1 MSRDSSLITGTV
13 VAVQAN
19 FYQVRL
25 DPDTSTEG
33 ENPLWADLRVLL
45 CTRRTRLKKIGQQVM
60 VGDRVVVEE
69 PDWNDRRGVISQVF
83 PRQTELN
90 RPPVANADRILLVF
104 ALTEPDL
111 DPASL
116 TRFLVKAE
124 STGLEVSLC
133 LNKCD
138 LVTAEDLAQWR
149 DRLKGWGYEPMF
161 ISVRSGLGI
170 YKQTANDSQN
180 QVSATNPNLL
190 DKIDTSCLPLEGG
203 EVVLT
208 SPQEEGEV
216 LLTSP
221 QEEGE
226 GGVLLTS
233 PQGEAEVL
241 LTEVALSLQSH
252 LQGKIT
258 VICGPSGVGKSS
270 LINQL
275 IPALN
280 LRVSAVSGKLGRGRH
295 TTRHVELFE
304 LPGGGLLADTPGFNQ
319 PTLECEPSELAQY
332 FPEARQRL
340 ALGSCQFSDCS
351 HRSEPNC
358 VVRGDWERY
367 EYYLQ
372 FLSEAIVR
380 QQQELNSSSA
390 EASLKQQTKSDGTQQ
405 YEPKLQTKKYR
416 RSSRRVQ
423 HQSLQDMCQDDLF

>member
-1 MSRDSSLITGTV
+1 MSLNSSSLVGTV

-19 FYQVRL
+19 FYQVSL
-25 DPDTSTEG
+25 DPEACIDG
-33 ENPLWADLRVLL
+33 KNRPLADAPSLL

-60 VGDRVVVEE
+60 VGDRVTVEE
-69 PDWNDRRGVISQVF
+69 PDWNDHRGVISQVF

-138 LVTAEDLAQWR
+138 LVTTQELEQWR
-149 DRLKGWGYEPMF
+149 DRLKGWGYDPMF

-170 YKQTANDSQN
+170 YHEAANN
-180 QVSATNPNLL
+180 IENEVSATNPNLSEE
-190 DKIDTSCLPLEGG
+190 IDISLLPLERG
-203 EVVLT
+203 
-208 SPQEEGEV
+208 
-216 LLTSP
+216 
-221 QEEGE
+221 
-226 GGVLLTS
+226 
-233 PQGEAEVL
+233 
-241 LTEVALSLQSH
+241 VALVESDGVASSSSIETH

-275 IPALN
+275 IPTLN
-280 LRVSAVSGKLGRGRH
+280 IRVNAVSGKLGRGRH
-295 TTRHVELFE
+295 TTRHVELFD

-319 PTLECEPSELAQY
+319 PALECDPSELPRY
-332 FPEARQRL
+332 FPEVRRRL
-340 ALGSCQFSDCS
+340 ALGTCQFSDCS

-372 FLSEAIVR
+372 FLEEAIVR
-380 QQQELNSSSA
+380 QQQEQNSSSA

-416 RSSRRVQ
+416 RSSRRLQ
-423 HQSLQDMCQDDLF
+423 HQSLQEMCEEDLEEND

>member
-1 MSRDSSLITGTV
+1 MSLNSPSIVGTV
-13 VAVQAN
+13 IAVQAN

-25 DPDTSTEG
+25 DPPVSIDG
-33 ENPLWADLRVLL
+33 KNAPLADSPTLL

-60 VGDRVVVEE
+60 VGDRVVVDE
-69 PDWNDRRGVISQVF
+69 PDWTDRRGAISEVF

-104 ALTEPDL
+104 ALAEPDL

-138 LVTAEDLAQWR
+138 LVTPQELEQWR
-149 DRLKGWGYEPMF
+149 DRLSGWGYEPMF
-161 ISVRSGLGI
+161 ISVRSGSGVQEATEAS
-170 YKQTANDSQN
+170 KNE
-180 QVSATNPNLL
+180 VSAPEPDFHDLAEKIKPSSAASEDKPLLPSSVYQLDPLNSVHCPLPNFLL
-190 DKIDTSCLPLEGG
+190 
-203 EVVLT
+203 
-208 SPQEEGEV
+208 Q
-216 LLTSP
+216 
-221 QEEGE
+221 
-226 GGVLLTS
+226 
-233 PQGEAEVL
+233 
-241 LTEVALSLQSH
+241 H

-280 LRVSAVSGKLGRGRH
+280 LRVNAVSGKLGRGRH

-319 PTLECEPSELAQY
+319 PALECDPSELAQY

-351 HRSEPNC
+351 HRDEPNC
-358 VVRGDWERY
+358 VVRGSWERY
-367 EYYLQ
+367 DYYLN

-380 QQQELNSSSA
+380 QQQEQNSSSA

-416 RSSRRVQ
+416 RSSRRLQ
-423 HQSLQDMCQDDLF
+423 HQSLQDMCQDLDEL

>member
-1 MSRDSSLITGTV
+1 MNPNSSSIVGTV

-19 FYQVRL
+19 FYQVSL
-25 DPDTSTEG
+25 DPEACIDG
-33 ENPLWADLRVLL
+33 KNRPLADAPSLL

-69 PDWNDRRGVISQVF
+69 PDWNDNTGVVSQVF

-138 LVTAEDLAQWR
+138 LVTKEELEHWR
-149 DRLKGWGYEPMF
+149 DRLSGWGYQPMF

-170 YKQTANDSQN
+170 YKEAANDSQN
-180 QVSATNPNLL
+180 EVSAINQNLPG
-190 DKIDTSCLPLEGG
+190 KIDNS
-203 EVVLT
+203 
-208 SPQEEGEV
+208 
-216 LLTSP
+216 LLH
-221 QEEGE
+221 
-226 GGVLLTS
+226 S
-233 PQGEAEVL
+233 PQGGGFAPSSSIQ
-241 LTEVALSLQSH
+241 TH

-275 IPALN
+275 IPDLN
-280 LRVSAVSGKLGRGRH
+280 IRVNAVSGKLGRGRH
-295 TTRHVELFE
+295 TTRHVELFD

-319 PTLECEPSELAQY
+319 PALECDPSELPRY
-332 FPEARQRL
+332 FPEARHRL
-340 ALGSCQFSDCS
+340 TLGTCQFSDCS

-372 FLSEAIVR
+372 FLEEAIVR
-380 QQQELNSSSA
+380 QQQEQNSSSA

-423 HQSLQDMCQDDLF
+423 HQSLQEMCEEDLDEND

>member
-1 MSRDSSLITGTV
+1 MITATV

-25 DPDTSTEG
+25 DPDVRTNG
-33 ENPLWADLRVLL
+33 ENSLLADLPILL

-69 PDWNDRRGVISQVF
+69 PDWNDHRGVISQVF

-138 LVTAEDLAQWR
+138 LVTAEELAQWR

-161 ISVRSGLGI
+161 ISVLSGLGI
-170 YKQTANDSQN
+170 YEETTNDRQN
-180 QVSATNPNLL
+180 EVSATHPNLS
-190 DKIDTSCLPLEGG
+190 DNIDRSLLASSLFSPLGGGRGGLP
-203 EVVLT
+203 
-208 SPQEEGEV
+208 S
-216 LLTSP
+216 S
-221 QEEGE
+221 
-226 GGVLLTS
+226 S
-233 PQGEAEVL
+233 
-241 LTEVALSLQSH
+241 SLQSH

-280 LRVSAVSGKLGRGRH
+280 LRVNAVSGKLGRGRH
-295 TTRHVELFE
+295 TTRHVELFD

-319 PTLECEPSELAQY
+319 PALECDPSELPEY
-332 FPEARQRL
+332 FPEARQKL

-372 FLSEAIVR
+372 FLEEAIVR
-380 QQQELNSSSA
+380 QQQEQNSSSA

-423 HQSLQDMCQDDLF
+423 HQSLQDMCQEDLDEV

>member
-1 MSRDSSLITGTV
+1 MSLNSPSIVGTV
-13 VAVQAN
+13 IAVQAN

-25 DPDTSTEG
+25 DPPVSIDGKNS
-33 ENPLWADLRVLL
+33 PLADSPTLL

-60 VGDRVVVEE
+60 VGDRVVVDE
-69 PDWNDRRGVISQVF
+69 PDWTDRRGAISEVF

-104 ALTEPDL
+104 ALAEPDL

-138 LVTAEDLAQWR
+138 LVTPQELEQWR
-149 DRLKGWGYEPMF
+149 DRLSGWGYEPMF
-161 ISVRSGLGI
+161 ISVRSGAGVQEATEEG
-170 YKQTANDSQN
+170 KNE
-180 QVSATNPNLL
+180 VSAPEPASHDFTEKIEQSSVTSEDDPVVPTAVYQLDPLKSVNGPLPNFLL
-190 DKIDTSCLPLEGG
+190 
-203 EVVLT
+203 
-208 SPQEEGEV
+208 Q
-216 LLTSP
+216 
-221 QEEGE
+221 
-226 GGVLLTS
+226 
-233 PQGEAEVL
+233 
-241 LTEVALSLQSH
+241 H

-280 LRVSAVSGKLGRGRH
+280 LRVNAVSGKLGRGRH

-319 PTLECEPSELAQY
+319 PALECDPSELAEY

-351 HRSEPNC
+351 HRDEPNC
-358 VVRGDWERY
+358 VVRGSWERY
-367 EYYLQ
+367 DYYLN

-380 QQQELNSSSA
+380 QQQEQNSSSA

-416 RSSRRVQ
+416 RSSRRLQ
-423 HQSLQDMCQDDLF
+423 HQSLQDMCQDLDEL

>member
-25 DPDTSTEG
+25 DPDASTDG
-33 ENPLWADLRVLL
+33 EHPLLADLPILL

-69 PDWNDRRGVISQVF
+69 PDWNDHRGVVSQVF

-138 LVTAEDLAQWR
+138 LVTDEQLAQWR
-149 DRLKGWGYEPMF
+149 DRLKGWGYDPMF

-170 YKQTANDSQN
+170 YEEATDDSQN
-180 QVSATNPNLL
+180 EVS
-190 DKIDTSCLPLEGG
+190 S
-203 EVVLT
+203 
-208 SPQEEGEV
+208 S
-216 LLTSP
+216 
-221 QEEGE
+221 
-226 GGVLLTS
+226 
-233 PQGEAEVL
+233 
-241 LTEVALSLQSH
+241 SLQSH

-280 LRVSAVSGKLGRGRH
+280 LRVNAVSGKLGRGRH
-295 TTRHVELFE
+295 TTRHVELFD

-319 PTLECEPSELAQY
+319 PALECDPSELPEY

-367 EYYLQ
+367 DYYLQ
-372 FLSEAIVR
+372 FLEEAIVR
-380 QQQELNSSSA
+380 QQQEQNSSSA

-423 HQSLQDMCQDDLF
+423 HQSLQDMCQEDLDQV

>member
-1 MSRDSSLITGTV
+1 MSRDSSLITATV

-25 DPDTSTEG
+25 DPDVSTDG
-33 ENPLWADLRVLL
+33 ENPLLADRPILL

-69 PDWNDRRGVISQVF
+69 PDWNDHRGVVSQVF

-138 LVTAEDLAQWR
+138 LVTAQDLAQWR
-149 DRLKGWGYEPMF
+149 DRLSGWGYQPMF

-170 YKQTANDSQN
+170 YNEAANDSQN
-180 QVSATNPNLL
+180 EVSAINQNLS
-190 DKIDTSCLPLEGG
+190 DQIDNSLLHSPLGG
-203 EVVLT
+203 
-208 SPQEEGEV
+208 GR
-216 LLTSP
+216 
-221 QEEGE
+221 
-226 GGVLLTS
+226 GGLASSSSIQT
-233 PQGEAEVL
+233 
-241 LTEVALSLQSH
+241 H

-280 LRVSAVSGKLGRGRH
+280 LRVNAVSGKLGRGRH

-319 PTLECEPSELAQY
+319 PALECDPSELPRY
-332 FPEARQRL
+332 FPEARHRL
-340 ALGSCQFSDCS
+340 TLGSCQFSDCS
-351 HRSEPNC
+351 HSCEPNC

-372 FLSEAIVR
+372 FLEEAIVR
-380 QQQELNSSSA
+380 QQQEQNSSSA

-416 RSSRRVQ
+416 RSSRRLQ
-423 HQSLQDMCQDDLF
+423 HQSLQEMCEEDLEEND

>member
-1 MSRDSSLITGTV
+1 MSLNSPSIVGTV
-13 VAVQAN
+13 IAVQAN

-25 DPDTSTEG
+25 DPPVSIDG
-33 ENPLWADLRVLL
+33 KNAPLADSQTLL

-60 VGDRVVVEE
+60 VGDRVVVDE
-69 PDWNDRRGVISQVF
+69 PDWTDRRGAISEVF

-90 RPPVANADRILLVF
+90 RPPVANADCILLVF
-104 ALTEPDL
+104 ALAEPDL

-138 LVTAEDLAQWR
+138 LVTPQELEQWR
-149 DRLKGWGYEPMF
+149 DRLSGWGYEPMF
-161 ISVRSGLGI
+161 ISVRSGAVVQEAT
-170 YKQTANDSQN
+170 KEPQKE
-180 QVSATNPNLL
+180 VSA
-190 DKIDTSCLPLEGG
+190 
-203 EVVLT
+203 
-208 SPQEEGEV
+208 QE
-216 LLTSP
+216 P
-221 QEEGE
+221 
-226 GGVLLTS
+226 
-233 PQGEAEVL
+233 AFHD
-241 LTEVALSLQSH
+241 LTEKIEPSSVTSENNPLLPSSLNQLDSLNPVHGPLPNFLLQH

-275 IPALN
+275 IPTLN
-280 LRVSAVSGKLGRGRH
+280 LRVNAVSGKLGRGRH

-319 PTLECEPSELAQY
+319 PTLECDPSELAEY

-340 ALGSCQFSDCS
+340 ALASCQFSDCS
-351 HRSEPNC
+351 HRDEPNC
-358 VVRGDWERY
+358 VVRGSWERY
-367 EYYLQ
+367 EYYLN

-380 QQQELNSSSA
+380 QQQEQNSSSA

-416 RSSRRVQ
+416 RSSRRLQ
-423 HQSLQDMCQDDLF
+423 HQSLQDMCQDLDEL

>member
-1 MSRDSSLITGTV
+1 MNPNSSSIVGTV

-19 FYQVRL
+19 FYQVSL
-25 DPDTSTEG
+25 DPEACIDG
-33 ENPLWADLRVLL
+33 KNRPLADAPSLL

-69 PDWNDRRGVISQVF
+69 PDWNDHRGVVSQVF

-111 DPASL
+111 DPMSL

-138 LVTAEDLAQWR
+138 LVTKEELEQWR

-170 YKQTANDSQN
+170 YDKAANDSQN
-180 QVSATNPNLL
+180 EVSESKSSNPTLSEE
-190 DKIDTSCLPLEGG
+190 IDSSNQPSPVEGSEG
-203 EVVLT
+203 AVV
-208 SPQEEGEV
+208 S
-216 LLTSP
+216 SI
-221 QEEGE
+221 
-226 GGVLLTS
+226 
-233 PQGEAEVL
+233 
-241 LTEVALSLQSH
+241 QSH

-280 LRVSAVSGKLGRGRH
+280 IRVNAVSGKLGRGRH
-295 TTRHVELFE
+295 TTRHVELFD

-319 PTLECEPSELAQY
+319 PALECDPSELPRY
-332 FPEARQRL
+332 FPEARHRL
-340 ALGSCQFSDCS
+340 TLGSCQFSDCS
-351 HRSEPNC
+351 HSCEPNC

-372 FLSEAIVR
+372 FLEEAIVR
-380 QQQELNSSSA
+380 QQQEQNSSSA

-423 HQSLQDMCQDDLF
+423 HQSLQEMCEEDLDEND

>member
-1 MSRDSSLITGTV
+1 MSLNSPSIVGTV
-13 VAVQAN
+13 IAVQAN

-25 DPDTSTEG
+25 EPALSIDG
-33 ENPLWADLRVLL
+33 QNAPLADSPILL

-60 VGDRVVVEE
+60 VGDRVVVDE
-69 PDWNDRRGVISQVF
+69 PDWTDRRGAISEVF

-90 RPPVANADRILLVF
+90 RPPVANANRILLVF
-104 ALTEPDL
+104 ALAEPDL

-124 STGLEVSLC
+124 STGLEVNLC

-138 LVTAEDLAQWR
+138 LVTPQELEQWR
-149 DRLKGWGYEPMF
+149 DRLSGWGYQPMF
-161 ISVRSGLGI
+161 ISVRSGAGVQEAAVNFQN
-170 YKQTANDSQN
+170 KVSVEKVASQPL
-180 QVSATNPNLL
+180 S
-190 DKIDTSCLPLEGG
+190 DKIDSSLLPSEDKPLLANS
-203 EVVLT
+203 VYPLHPLNPVP
-208 SPQEEGEV
+208 SPLPNF
-216 LLTSP
+216 LL
-221 QEEGE
+221 G
-226 GGVLLTS
+226 
-233 PQGEAEVL
+233 
-241 LTEVALSLQSH
+241 H

-275 IPALN
+275 ILALN
-280 LRVSAVSGKLGRGRH
+280 LRVNAVSGKLGRGRH

-304 LPGGGLLADTPGFNQ
+304 LPGGGLFADTPGFNQ
-319 PTLECEPSELAQY
+319 PALECDPSELAEY

-372 FLSEAIVR
+372 FLEEAIVR
-380 QQQELNSSSA
+380 QQQEQNSSSA

-416 RSSRRVQ
+416 RSSRRLQ
-423 HQSLQDMCQDDLF
+423 HQSLQDRCQDDLEEV

>member
-1 MSRDSSLITGTV
+1 
-13 VAVQAN
+13 
-19 FYQVRL
+19 
-25 DPDTSTEG
+25 
-33 ENPLWADLRVLL
+33 
-45 CTRRTRLKKIGQQVM
+45 VM
-60 VGDRVVVEE
+60 VEE
-69 PDWNDRRGVISQVF
+69 PDWNDHRGVISQVF

-124 STGLEVSLC
+124 STGLQVSLC

-138 LVTAEDLAQWR
+138 LVTTQELEQWR
-149 DRLKGWGYEPMF
+149 DRLKGWGYDPMF

-170 YKQTANDSQN
+170 YHEAANNSEN
-180 QVSATNPNLL
+180 EVSATNPNLSEE
-190 DKIDTSCLPLEGG
+190 IDSSLLPLERG
-203 EVVLT
+203 
-208 SPQEEGEV
+208 
-216 LLTSP
+216 
-221 QEEGE
+221 
-226 GGVLLTS
+226 
-233 PQGEAEVL
+233 
-241 LTEVALSLQSH
+241 VALVEIQGVASSSSIETH

-275 IPALN
+275 IPTLN
-280 LRVSAVSGKLGRGRH
+280 IRVNAVSGKLGRGRH
-295 TTRHVELFE
+295 TTRHVELFD

-319 PTLECEPSELAQY
+319 PALECDPSELPRY
-332 FPEARQRL
+332 FPEVRRRL
-340 ALGSCQFSDCS
+340 ALGTCQFSDCS

-372 FLSEAIVR
+372 FLEEAIVR
-380 QQQELNSSSA
+380 QQQEQNSSSA

-416 RSSRRVQ
+416 RSSRRLQ
-423 HQSLQDMCQDDLF
+423 HQSLQEMCEEDLEEND

>member
-1 MSRDSSLITGTV
+1 MSLNSSSIVGTV

-19 FYQVRL
+19 FYQVKL
-25 DPDTSTEG
+25 DLEASIHQ
-33 ENPLWADLRVLL
+33 ENPLTLL

-69 PDWNDRRGVISQVF
+69 PDWTDARGAISQVF

-104 ALTEPDL
+104 ALAEPDL
-111 DPASL
+111 DPTSL

-138 LVTAEDLAQWR
+138 LVTKEQLEQWR
-149 DRLKGWGYEPMF
+149 DRLSEWGYEPMF
-161 ISVRSGLGI
+161 ISVHSGSGI
-170 YKQTANDSQN
+170 KENATNIQND
-180 QVSATNPNLL
+180 VSANHPNLS
-190 DKIDTSCLPLEGG
+190 DNIDSSLLP
-203 EVVLT
+203 
-208 SPQEEGEV
+208 S
-216 LLTSP
+216 SF
-221 QEEGE
+221 
-226 GGVLLTS
+226 
-233 PQGEAEVL
+233 
-241 LTEVALSLQSH
+241 SLQSH

-304 LPGGGLLADTPGFNQ
+304 LPGAGLLADTPGFNQ
-319 PTLECEPSELAQY
+319 PALECEPEELAQY
-332 FPEARQRL
+332 FPEARQRM

-351 HRSEPNC
+351 HRDEPNC

-367 EYYLQ
+367 QYYLQ
-372 FLSEAIVR
+372 FLEEAIVR
-380 QQQELNSSSA
+380 QQQEQNSSSA

-416 RSSRRVQ
+416 RSSRRFE
-423 HQSLQDMCQDDLF
+423 HQSLQDMCQDLDEL

>member
-1 MSRDSSLITGTV
+1 MSRDSSLITATV

-25 DPDTSTEG
+25 DPDADTDG
-33 ENPLWADLRVLL
+33 ENPLLADLPILL

-69 PDWNDRRGVISQVF
+69 PDWNDHRGVISQVF

-138 LVTAEDLAQWR
+138 LVTAEHLEQWR
-149 DRLKGWGYEPMF
+149 DRLKKWGYEPMF

-170 YKQTANDSQN
+170 YEETTNDRQN
-180 QVSATNPNLL
+180 EVSATNQNLS
-190 DKIDTSCLPLEGG
+190 DKIDSSFLPSPLGG
-203 EVVLT
+203 G
-208 SPQEEGEV
+208 EGEV
-216 LLTSP
+216 ALVES
-221 QEEGE
+221 E
-226 GGVLLTS
+226 GGSASSIQT
-233 PQGEAEVL
+233 
-241 LTEVALSLQSH
+241 H

-258 VICGPSGVGKSS
+258 VICGPSGDGKSS

-280 LRVSAVSGKLGRGRH
+280 LRVNAVSGKLGRGRH
-295 TTRHVELFE
+295 TTRHVELFD

-319 PTLECEPSELAQY
+319 PALECDPSELPRY
-332 FPEARQRL
+332 FPEVRQRL
-340 ALGSCQFSDCS
+340 ALGTCQFSDCS

-372 FLSEAIVR
+372 FLEEAIVR
-380 QQQELNSSSA
+380 QQQEQNSSSA

-423 HQSLQDMCQDDLF
+423 HQSLQEMCEEDLAEND

>member
-1 MSRDSSLITGTV
+1 MSLNSPSIVGTV
-13 VAVQAN
+13 IAVQAN

-25 DPDTSTEG
+25 DPAVSIDG
-33 ENPLWADLRVLL
+33 KNAPLADSPILL

-60 VGDRVVVEE
+60 VGDRVVVDE
-69 PDWNDRRGVISQVF
+69 PDWTDRRGAISEVF

-104 ALTEPDL
+104 ALAEPDL

-138 LVTAEDLAQWR
+138 LVTPQELEQWR
-149 DRLKGWGYEPMF
+149 DRLSGWGYEPMF
-161 ISVRSGLGI
+161 ISVRSGLGV
-170 YKQTANDSQN
+170 QEAAANFQNKVSVEKVASQPLSDKIDSSLLPSEDKPLLANSVYPLHPLNPVQ
-180 QVSATNPNLL
+180 SPLPNLL
-190 DKIDTSCLPLEGG
+190 
-203 EVVLT
+203 
-208 SPQEEGEV
+208 
-216 LLTSP
+216 
-221 QEEGE
+221 
-226 GGVLLTS
+226 
-233 PQGEAEVL
+233 QG
-241 LTEVALSLQSH
+241 H
-252 LQGKIT
+252 IQGKIT
-258 VICGPSGVGKSS
+258 IICGPSGVGKSS

-280 LRVSAVSGKLGRGRH
+280 LRVNAVSGKLGRGRH

-319 PTLECEPSELAQY
+319 PALECDPSELAEY

-372 FLSEAIVR
+372 FLEEAIVR
-380 QQQELNSSSA
+380 QQQEQNSSSA

-416 RSSRRVQ
+416 RSSRRLQ
-423 HQSLQDMCQDDLF
+423 HQSLQDRCQDDLEEV

>member
-1 MSRDSSLITGTV
+1 MSLNSSSIVGTV

-19 FYQVRL
+19 FYQVSL
-25 DPDTSTEG
+25 DPEACIDG
-33 ENPLWADLRVLL
+33 KNRPLADAPSLL

-69 PDWNDRRGVISQVF
+69 PDWNDNTGVVSQVF

-138 LVTAEDLAQWR
+138 LVTAQELEQWR
-149 DRLKGWGYEPMF
+149 DRLKRWGYDPMF

-170 YKQTANDSQN
+170 YNEAANDSQN
-180 QVSATNPNLL
+180 EVSESELANPTFSEEIDSSLL
-190 DKIDTSCLPLEGG
+190 PSALGG
-203 EVVLT
+203 
-208 SPQEEGEV
+208 
-216 LLTSP
+216 
-221 QEEGE
+221 GE
-226 GGVLLTS
+226 GGFALVES
-233 PQGEAEVL
+233 EGV
-241 LTEVALSLQSH
+241 VASSIQTH

-275 IPALN
+275 IPDLN
-280 LRVSAVSGKLGRGRH
+280 IRVNAVSGKLGRGRH
-295 TTRHVELFE
+295 TTRHVELFD

-319 PTLECEPSELAQY
+319 PALECDPSELPRY
-332 FPEARQRL
+332 FPEARHRL
-340 ALGSCQFSDCS
+340 TLGSCQFSDCS

-372 FLSEAIVR
+372 FLEEAIVR
-380 QQQELNSSSA
+380 QQQEQNSSSA

-423 HQSLQDMCQDDLF
+423 HQSLQDMCQDDLEEV

>member
-1 MSRDSSLITGTV
+1 MSLNSPSIVGTV
-13 VAVQAN
+13 IAVQAN
-19 FYQVRL
+19 FYHVRL
-25 DPDTSTEG
+25 DPTVSIDG
-33 ENPLWADLRVLL
+33 KNAPLADSPILL

-60 VGDRVVVEE
+60 VGDRVVVDE
-69 PDWNDRRGVISQVF
+69 PDWTDRRGAISEVF

-104 ALTEPDL
+104 ALAEPDL

-138 LVTAEDLAQWR
+138 LVTPQELEQWR
-149 DRLKGWGYEPMF
+149 DRLSGWGYEPMF
-161 ISVRSGLGI
+161 ISVRSGVGV
-170 YKQTANDSQN
+170 QG
-180 QVSATNPNLL
+180 ATEESKN
-190 DKIDTSCLPLEGG
+190 
-203 EVVLT
+203 EVYASKPALHD
-208 SPQEEGEV
+208 
-216 LLTSP
+216 
-221 QEEGE
+221 
-226 GGVLLTS
+226 
-233 PQGEAEVL
+233 
-241 LTEVALSLQSH
+241 LTEKKEPYSETYEDKPLLPISLKQLDPLKSVHDPLPNFLLPH

-280 LRVSAVSGKLGRGRH
+280 LRVKAVSGKLGRGRH

-319 PTLECEPSELAQY
+319 PALECDPSELAEY

-340 ALGSCQFSDCS
+340 ALATCQFSDCS
-351 HRSEPNC
+351 HRDEPNC
-358 VVRGDWERY
+358 VVRGSWERY
-367 EYYLQ
+367 DYYLN

-380 QQQELNSSSA
+380 QQQEQNSSSA

-416 RSSRRVQ
+416 RSSRRLQ
-423 HQSLQDMCQDDLF
+423 HQSLQDMCQDLDEL

>member
-1 MSRDSSLITGTV
+1 MSLNSSSLVGTV

-19 FYQVRL
+19 FYQVSL
-25 DPDTSTEG
+25 DPEACIDG
-33 ENPLWADLRVLL
+33 KNRPLADAPSLL

-60 VGDRVVVEE
+60 VGDRVMVEE
-69 PDWNDRRGVISQVF
+69 PDWNDHRGVISQVF

-116 TRFLVKAE
+116 TRFLVKPE

-133 LNKCD
+133 LNKCY
-138 LVTAEDLAQWR
+138 LVTTQELEQWR
-149 DRLKGWGYEPMF
+149 DRLKGWGYDPMF

-170 YKQTANDSQN
+170 YHEAANNSEN
-180 QVSATNPNLL
+180 EVSATNPNLSEE
-190 DKIDTSCLPLEGG
+190 IDSSLLPLERG
-203 EVVLT
+203 
-208 SPQEEGEV
+208 
-216 LLTSP
+216 
-221 QEEGE
+221 
-226 GGVLLTS
+226 
-233 PQGEAEVL
+233 
-241 LTEVALSLQSH
+241 VALVESQGVASCSSIETH

-275 IPALN
+275 IPTLN
-280 LRVSAVSGKLGRGRH
+280 IRVNAVSGKLGRGRH
-295 TTRHVELFE
+295 TTRHVELFD

-319 PTLECEPSELAQY
+319 PALECDPSELPRY
-332 FPEARQRL
+332 FPEVRRRL
-340 ALGSCQFSDCS
+340 ALGTCQFSDCS

-372 FLSEAIVR
+372 FLEEAIVR
-380 QQQELNSSSA
+380 QQQEQNSSSA

-416 RSSRRVQ
+416 RSSRRLL
-423 HQSLQDMCQDDLF
+423 HQSLQEMCEEDLEEND

>member
-1 MSRDSSLITGTV
+1 MSLNSPSIVGTV
-13 VAVQAN
+13 IAVQAN

-25 DPDTSTEG
+25 DPEVSIDG
-33 ENPLWADLRVLL
+33 KNAPLADSPTLL

-60 VGDRVVVEE
+60 VGDRVVVDE
-69 PDWNDRRGVISQVF
+69 PDWTDRRGAISEVF

-104 ALTEPDL
+104 ALAEPDL

-138 LVTAEDLAQWR
+138 LVTPQELEQWR
-149 DRLKGWGYEPMF
+149 DRLLGWGYEPMF
-161 ISVRSGLGI
+161 ISVRSGAVVQQATEESKNEFYAQEPAYHNLKEKREGARVTFENNPI
-170 YKQTANDSQN
+170 LANSVDRL
-180 QVSATNPNLL
+180 APLNPLHSPLPNFLL
-190 DKIDTSCLPLEGG
+190 
-203 EVVLT
+203 
-208 SPQEEGEV
+208 Q
-216 LLTSP
+216 
-221 QEEGE
+221 
-226 GGVLLTS
+226 
-233 PQGEAEVL
+233 
-241 LTEVALSLQSH
+241 H

-280 LRVSAVSGKLGRGRH
+280 LRVNAVSGKLGRGRH

-319 PTLECEPSELAQY
+319 PALECDPSELAAY

-351 HRSEPNC
+351 HRDEPNC
-358 VVRGDWERY
+358 VVRGGWERY
-367 EYYLQ
+367 DYYLN
-372 FLSEAIVR
+372 FLEEAIVR
-380 QQQELNSSSA
+380 QQQEQNSSSA

-416 RSSRRVQ
+416 RSSRRLQ
-423 HQSLQDMCQDDLF
+423 HQSLQDMCQDLDEL